1 MKKLSLIFLLS
12 MLFTSLLSAQ
22 EANNLTIEKLVI
34 CTSIEDRQPVGVDST
49 FSKDVGKLYCF
60 SNITGAEKQCS
71 ISQVW
76 YYKDEQMANIKLN
89 VKAKTWR
96 TWSSKKIVSFA
107 TGQWRVDIVSE
118 KGDVLASKKFTIE

>member
-1 MKKLSLIFLLS
+1 

-22 EANNLTIEKLVI
+22 EANNLTIDKLVI
-34 CTSIEDRQPVGVDST
+34 CTSIEERQPVGADST

-60 SNITGAEKQCS
+60 SKILGAEKQCS

-107 TGQWRVDIVSE
+107 TGQWRVDIISE

>member
-1 MKKLSLIFLLS
+1 

-76 YYKDEQMANIKLN
+76 YYKDKEMAKIKLD
-89 VKAKTWR
+89 VKDKTWR
-96 TWSSKKIVSFA
+96 TWSSKKIVTFA
-107 TGQWRVDIVSE
+107 VGQWRVDVVSE

>member
-1 MKKLSLIFLLS
+1 MF
-12 MLFTSLLSAQ
+12 FVSLLSAQ
-22 EANNLTIEKLVI
+22 ETNNLSVEKLVI

-49 FSKDVGKLYCF
+49 FSKDVGKLYCY
-60 SNITGAEKQCS
+60 SKIIGAEELCT

-76 YYKDEQMANIKLN
+76 YYKDEEMANIKLD

-107 TGQWRVDIVSE
+107 IGQWRVDIVSE
-118 KGDVLASKKFTIE
+118 EGTVLASRKFTVE

>member
-76 YYKDEQMANIKLN
+76 YYKDKEMAKIKLD
-89 VKAKTWR
+89 VKDKTWR
-96 TWSSKKIVSFA
+96 TWSSKKIVTFA
-107 TGQWRVDIVSE
+107 VGQWRVDVVSE